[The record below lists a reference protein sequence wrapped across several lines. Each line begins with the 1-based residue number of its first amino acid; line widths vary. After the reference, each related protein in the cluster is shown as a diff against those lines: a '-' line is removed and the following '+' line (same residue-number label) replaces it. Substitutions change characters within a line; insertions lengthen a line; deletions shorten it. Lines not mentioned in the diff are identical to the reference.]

1 MKQCGNT
8 LLHPLGSRIFTM
20 DDWIVR
26 IEQTDGT
33 IRLVGC
39 PPALDEE
46 QALQRGILH
55 TLLRPSQIKQVD
67 IARRR
72 EHIKEQ
78 IAT

>member
-8 LLHPLGSRIFTM
+8 LLHPLGCRIFTM

-39 PPALDEE
+39 TPELDEE
-46 QALQRGILH
+46 QALQRGIMH
-55 TLLRPSQIKQVD
+55 TLLRPSQIKQAD

-72 EHIKEQ
+72 DHIKEK